1 MFRNPLSPRS
11 QPIITL
17 ATYDNTNAIELS
29 KDEEDIPEIIVTE
42 TQTIILASTSHQI
55 TISPPPT
62 LTSNMVLRE
71 VCNNIFKHLEE
82 LMN

>member
-29 KDEEDIPEIIVTE
+29 EDEEYIPEIVVTE
-42 TQTIILASTSHQI
+42 TQTIILTSTSHLHQ
-55 TISPPPT
+55 P
-62 LTSNMVLRE
+62 
-71 VCNNIFKHLEE
+71 
-82 LMN
+82 